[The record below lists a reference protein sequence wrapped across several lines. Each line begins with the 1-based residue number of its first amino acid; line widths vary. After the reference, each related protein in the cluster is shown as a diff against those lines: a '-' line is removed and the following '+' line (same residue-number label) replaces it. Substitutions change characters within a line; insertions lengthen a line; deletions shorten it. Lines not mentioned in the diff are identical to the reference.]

1 MSIGN
6 GRDYKLLVPFDVT
19 HNVSVS
25 TRYYKINDEIGAA
38 LNAAGQAIPVRV
50 ASGAPPKVVNLPLTC
65 RLNPKPSPPPAWPG

>member
-1 MSIGN
+1 MSSGN

-38 LNAAGQAIPVRV
+38 LNAAGQAIPVRFCFGL
-50 ASGAPPKVVNLPLTC
+50 ASESCQFEGCWRRQLTV
-65 RLNPKPSPPPAWPG
+65 